1 MCIEGSIETV
11 LRVEPSSDINIS
23 MYYYVYQIT
32 NLINGKIYVGK
43 HKSTKHPFNNDYYGS
58 GKQISAAIEK
68 YGKENFKK
76 EVLHFCSSLKEM
88 SNREAEIVTEEFVKR
103 KDTYNMHKGGPG
115 GWDHYNGTERHKSNS
130 SKGGKKRANRDD
142 NPFKNPEFQKSI
154 AWTREPERMRSLG
167 QKANSP
173 EAIEK
178 KKETFKKIKHSQG
191 ENNSQFGRI
200 WISNILTKEVKRI
213 TINNV
218 IPDGWVR
225 GKKGHLP
232 KKLWVNNGK
241 KEHYILIEKESEY
254 ITRGFS
260 RGRLKTSMPQN
271 RIVV

>member
-1 MCIEGSIETV
+1 
-11 LRVEPSSDINIS
+11 

-43 HKSTKHPFNNDYYGS
+43 HKSAKHPLYDNYYGS
-58 GKQISAAIEK
+58 GKQISAAIKK

-76 EVLHFCSSLKEM
+76 EVLHFCSSLEEM
-88 SNREAEIVTEEFVKR
+88 SDREAEIVTEDFVKR

-115 GWDHYNGTERHKSNS
+115 GWDHYNGTKKHKTNS
-130 SKGGKKRANRDD
+130 SKGGKKRAQDPN
-142 NPFKNPEFQKSI
+142 NPFYSKKWQASSNSMRNPEI
-154 AWTREPERMRSLG
+154 VLMLN

-173 EAIEK
+173 EAIAK
-178 KKETFKKIKHSQG
+178 KKETWKKNGRGQG
-191 ENNSQFGRI
+191 KTNSQFGRI
-200 WISNILTKEVKRI
+200 WISNIITKEVCRI
-213 TINNV
+213 TIDEL

-232 KKLWVNNGK
+232 KKLWVNNNK
-241 KEHYILIEKESEY
+241 EEHYILTEKESEY
-254 ITRGFS
+254 IMKGFS